1 MSHPRAVPALCY
13 GEMLVALVVEQLAG
27 RRWMHPAMLVVVGT
41 AAVGY
46 LIYAPWVYAFPL
58 TGEGHARRRWLSRWD

>member
-1 MSHPRAVPALCY
+1 
-13 GEMLVALVVEQLAG
+13 
-27 RRWMHPAMLVVVGT
+27 MLVVVGT